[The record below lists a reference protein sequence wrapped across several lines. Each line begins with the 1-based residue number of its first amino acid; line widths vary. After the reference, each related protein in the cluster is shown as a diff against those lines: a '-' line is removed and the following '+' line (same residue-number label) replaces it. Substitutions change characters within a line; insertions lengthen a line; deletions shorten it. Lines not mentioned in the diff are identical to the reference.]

1 MIDRGTILRVLADLR
16 TSQTGVCG
24 ISGECPYCPLSKTN
38 HDGPCGRLPKDDRY
52 RVRKLEYLVRFLQ
65 THEMQDILDANP
77 WVLTLTQDED
87 AYYASMP
94 L

>member
-24 ISGECPYCPLSKTN
+24 LGGECPNCPLSWTN
-38 HDGPCGRLPKDDRY
+38 HDGPCGKLLKDDRY
-52 RVRKLEYLVRFLQ
+52 RVRKLEYLVGFLQ
-65 THEMQDILDANP
+65 THDMQDILDANP